1 MSANDKQV
9 GGEHYR
15 SAKQHWDW
23 VEENRMGYLEGCAS
37 KYATRWQE
45 KNGRQDLEKAEHF
58 VDKTIEK
65 FLDGTKYPGPFAGWD
80 ADALPAPLEEFATAN
95 CLGEKETE
103 VCRLLSTWKDL
114 GDLRDAREVIQS
126 LLVDC
131 DQYALLTEEGGEGF
145 A

>member
-9 GGEHYR
+9 GGQHYR

-37 KYATRWQE
+37 KYTTRWQD

-65 FLDGTKYPGPFAGWD
+65 FVDGTKKPGPYAGCD
-80 ADALPAPLEEFATAN
+80 ANELPAPLEEFAAAN
-95 CLGEKETE
+95 LLGEKETE

-114 GDLRDAREVIQS
+114 QDLRDARALIQA
-126 LLVDC
+126 LQVDC